1 LKAELTGAVR
11 RKEQVLTAKGYQALS
26 IYFDNGDF
34 DEDRKETETL
44 EEVSRDD
51 CGFDTQVYL
60 IPEKK

>member
-1 LKAELTGAVR
+1 M
-11 RKEQVLTAKGYQALS
+11 LTAKGYQALS